1 MNKKERNIIKDYVA
15 QRDNFVLL
23 GDIVSAKLKVAVN
36 EAGLDVLAVE
46 HRVKSEQSLIGKLER
61 KGDKYSSLSDITDIL
76 GVRIIC
82 YFSDDVDKAATLIEN
97 MFAVDWDNS
106 VDKRAQL
113 NPDAFGYLSLH
124 YICYLDDDGC
134 PEELL
139 GKKFEIQICSTLQ
152 HTWASINHDLG
163 YKSEFGIPKNVTR
176 ELSRVAGLLEIADD
190 RFIEIRNAIQNY
202 GEEIKKQI
210 ENDTANRVLIDLVSL
225 KEFVA
230 SNKQMKE
237 YLNGLKEI
245 CKVKMKRVNPESYIE
260 QLEWLGKK
268 TIGDLQEMLSE
279 NSELALRL
287 AKRSFEEA
295 EPESVSTNDG
305 LRFLCR
311 AELLN
316 KEYSLDEITRFMKLG
331 SKDEE
336 SALRQAEQLVNM
348 NLMR

>member
-1 MNKKERNIIKDYVA
+1 MNKKDKIIIKDYLS
-15 QRDNFVLL
+15 QRDTFIML
-23 GDIVSAKLKVAVN
+23 GDVVSAKLKVAIK
-36 EAGLDVLAVE
+36 ETGLDVLAVE
-46 HRVKSEQSLIGKLER
+46 HRVKSEQSLVGKLER
-61 KGDKYSSLSDITDIL
+61 KGDKYASISDITDIL

-82 YFSDDVDKAATLIEN
+82 YFSDDVDKAATLIED

-124 YICYLDDDGC
+124 YICYLDEDGC

-163 YKSEFGIPKNVTR
+163 YKSEFGVPKKITR

-190 RFIEIRNAIQNY
+190 RFIEIRNSIYNY
-202 GEEIKKQI
+202 GEEIRERI
-210 ENDTANRVLIDLVSL
+210 ANDTANRLLIDLVSL
-225 KEFVA
+225 REFIA
-230 SNKQMKE
+230 NNKSMKE
-237 YLNGLKEI
+237 YLNKLAELYSSKLI
-245 CKVKMKRVNPESYIE
+245 KVDPESFIV
-260 QLEWLGKK
+260 QLEWLGKR
-268 TIGDLQEMLSE
+268 TIGDLEEMLKD
-279 NSELALRL
+279 NADTAIRL
-287 AKRSFEEA
+287 AQLTFEES
-295 EPESVSTNDG
+295 EPETVSTNDG

-316 KEYSLDEITRFMKLG
+316 GEYSLDEITKYMKLAF
-331 SKDEE
+331 SNEE
-336 SALRQAEQLVNM
+336 AALRQAEQLVNM